1 MMRKMLRTLRG
12 RAERSRAEAA
22 LVRTYHSRRL
32 PG

>member
-1 MMRKMLRTLRG
+1 MMRKMLRTLRE

-22 LVRTYHSRRL
+22 VTRTYHSRRA